1 MKSLTCPVQGFYL
14 LEVSGK
20 TLLFILLEVA
30 LHRRSRMALIRF
42 LFDELA
48 RHDGRVLFQ
57 FKEHARPDGRVLFQ
71 FKEHA
76 RHDGRVLFRFK
87 EHARPD
93 GRVL

>member
-57 FKEHARPDGRVLFQ
+57 FKEHARPDGRVLFR

-76 RHDGRVLFRFK
+76 RLDGRVLFRFK